1 MHSGRFTRDGIQKAR
16 KNIGLSWARESV
28 RLGAHSVLA
37 PDAILALMAGR
48 MSRTYQIA
56 VLAGDGIGPEVM
68 AEALKVLEAVSARS
82 GIAFAFNPQLVG
94 GAAIDVV
101 GKALPSETVA
111 ACEASDAILFGSVGG
126 PKWEHL
132 PPNEQPERGA
142 LLPIRKHFGLFAN
155 LRPGICYPA
164 LTASSPVR
172 PDLVEGGFDV
182 LCVRELT
189 GGLYFGQPKSREVL
203 PDGDIQ
209 VIDTMVYKKSEIER
223 IAHVAFRAAQGRSKH
238 VTSVDK
244 ANVLTNSVLW
254 RETMVEVAKQY
265 PDVTLAH
272 LYVDNAAMQLIKAPR
287 SFDVLVTENLFGD
300 ILSDEMAMIA
310 GSLGMLA
317 SASLGQPKGDGL
329 YFGLY
334 EPSGGTAPDIAGK
347 GIANPIAQILSAAL
361 LLRFSLGLEAEAA
374 AIEAAVRRV
383 IGEGLRTGDIFT
395 GAPGTRQVN
404 TAEMG
409 AAIIQALS

>member
-1 MHSGRFTRDGIQKAR
+1 MTGLLTRPRITSIEIAQ
-16 KNIGLSWARESV
+16 
-28 RLGAHSVLA
+28 
-37 PDAILALMAGR
+37 
-48 MSRTYQIA
+48 MSRTYNLA
-56 VLAGDGIGPEVM
+56 VLPGDGIGPEVM
-68 AEALKVLEAVSARS
+68 AEAIKVLDTVAAKSDMS
-82 GIAFAFNPQLVG
+82 FNYNHQLVG
-94 GAAIDVV
+94 GAAIDAV
-101 GKALPSETVA
+101 GKALPAETIS

-126 PKWEHL
+126 PKWESL
-132 PPNEQPERGA
+132 PPNEQPERAA

-172 PDLVEGGFDV
+172 ADLVEGGFDV

-189 GGLYFGQPKSREVL
+189 GGLYFGQPKSRTTL
-203 PDGDIQ
+203 PDGDIE

-223 IAHVAFRAAQGRSKH
+223 IGHVAFKAAQLRSKH

-254 RETMVEVAKQY
+254 RETMIEVAKQY

-287 SFDVLVTENLFGD
+287 SFDVMVTENLFGD
-300 ILSDEMAMIA
+300 ILSDEMAMIC

-317 SASLGQPKGDGL
+317 SASLGKQKADGL
-329 YFGLY
+329 YFGLF
-334 EPSGGTAPDIAGK
+334 EPSGGTAPDIAGM

-361 LLRFSLGLEAEAA
+361 LLRFSLGQEAA
-374 AIEAAVRRV
+374 AVSIENAVRQV
-383 IGEGLRTGDIFT
+383 ISEGLRTGDIFT
-395 GAPGTRQVN
+395 GAPGTRKVN
-404 TAEMG
+404 TAEIG
-409 AAIIQALS
+409 DAIRAALG

>member
-1 MHSGRFTRDGIQKAR
+1 MTGLLTRPRITSIEIAQ
-16 KNIGLSWARESV
+16 
-28 RLGAHSVLA
+28 
-37 PDAILALMAGR
+37 
-48 MSRTYQIA
+48 MSRTYNLA
-56 VLAGDGIGPEVM
+56 VLPGDGIGPEVM
-68 AEALKVLEAVSARS
+68 AEAIKVLNTVAAKSDMS
-82 GIAFAFNPQLVG
+82 FNYNHQLVG
-94 GAAIDVV
+94 GAAIDAV
-101 GKALPSETVA
+101 GKALPAETIS

-126 PKWEHL
+126 PKWESL
-132 PPNEQPERGA
+132 PPNEQPERAA

-172 PDLVEGGFDV
+172 ADLVEGGFDV

-189 GGLYFGQPKSREVL
+189 GGLYFGQPKSRTTL
-203 PDGDIQ
+203 PDGDIE

-223 IAHVAFRAAQGRSKH
+223 IGHVAFKAAQLRSKH

-254 RETMVEVAKQY
+254 RETMIEVAKQY

-287 SFDVLVTENLFGD
+287 SFDVMVTENLFGD
-300 ILSDEMAMIA
+300 ILSDEMAMIC

-317 SASLGQPKGDGL
+317 SASLGKQKADGL
-329 YFGLY
+329 YFGLF
-334 EPSGGTAPDIAGK
+334 EPSGGTAPDIAGM

-361 LLRFSLGLEAEAA
+361 LLRFSLGQEAA
-374 AIEAAVRRV
+374 AVSIENAVRQV
-383 IGEGLRTGDIFT
+383 ISEGLRTGDIFT
-395 GAPGTRQVN
+395 GAPGTRKVN
-404 TAEMG
+404 TAEIG
-409 AAIIQALS
+409 DAIRAALG